1 MNYQYNHITKE
12 IYQGRNQADLIRAKK
27 ANSFK
32 SDAWL
37 TFLQAKYNGLKI
49 KKSSKGVAIFLGYR
63 KFDEKNKDGKI
74 KTVSRPLGFK
84 TVFNLDQTEKLTK
97 EQLMLR
103 KEAKKNFRKVYFRK
117 FN

>member
-84 TVFNLDQTEKLTK
+84 TVYKLFYDIIIINKLYISKPTILNTLNISFF
-97 EQLMLR
+97 EG
-103 KEAKKNFRKVYFRK
+103 
-117 FN
+117 